1 MPRTEPTSESAQ
13 LGKRLRELRKGL
25 TMTQE
30 AFAHAVGITDRTVRA
45 YEAGTQAITSGPL
58 QAMARLGIDV
68 LYLLTGSNAT
78 STPPAQ
84 QLDLNV
90 RLLNKVCRFVDDPG
104 RTQQRTPM
112 TERERLHLIVRL
124 YLKAMSLGTAN
135 FDQLVASEP

>member
-1 MPRTEPTSESAQ
+1 
-13 LGKRLRELRKGL
+13 
-25 TMTQE
+25 MTQE
-30 AFAHAVGITDRTVRA
+30 AFAHAVGVTDRTVRA
-45 YEAGTQAITSGPL
+45 YEAGTRTIPSHTL

-68 LYLLTGSNAT
+68 LYLLTGANAT

-90 RLLNKVCRFVDDPG
+90 RLLKKACRFVDGPG